1 MQRVRTLG
9 EIRKWRSVFTQRA
22 ATRPANRFLAWI
34 FLLVLA
40 LPAKWGLAAQPAEVR
55 IGSSDISFSNFSAF
69 YARDRGLFEKE
80 GIDAKFILVKTE
92 AALAAQSA
100 GDLDYTT
107 FSTSVID
114 AAAKGIPAR
123 LVAVT
128 IKQPAVGLIVR
139 KGIEN
144 VTDLKGLKVGVSS
157 FGGLLHVAALYVLK
171 HYGLSSKTVTV
182 LATGPGNA
190 GIAALKAGSI
200 DGIFLAAPYDM
211 VMAQEGFTLL
221 LDVGTLY
228 QLPFGGI
235 SATPTKIREKP
246 GEVERVLRAVVQ
258 AGRLIAD
265 AKNSEDVRTY
275 IMRLFKLDKI
285 LAEQFYRRLV
295 ASLSL
300 SGTVEMDKIKLAIE
314 SAVERGVI
322 DKPVDPGMVADFSIA
337 RKIDQK

>member
-1 MQRVRTLG
+1 MYASQGITFALCRL
-9 EIRKWRSVFTQRA
+9 
-22 ATRPANRFLAWI
+22 LARI
-34 FLLVLA
+34 LLIILA
-40 LPAKWGLAAQPAEVR
+40 FPIKIGLAAQLAEVR
-55 IGSSDISFSNFSAF
+55 IGSSDISLSNVSTF

-80 GIDAKFILVKTE
+80 GLDAKLILVKTE

-128 IKQPAVGLIVR
+128 VKQPAVGLVVH

-144 VTDLKGLKVGVSS
+144 VADLKGRKVGVSS

-171 HYGLSSKTVTV
+171 HYGLSSKTVTI
-182 LATGPGNA
+182 LATGPGTL
-190 GIAALKAGSI
+190 GIAALKTGSI
-200 DGIFLAAPYDM
+200 DAAFLPAPYDM
-211 VMAQEGFTLL
+211 RMAREGFTLL

-235 SATPTKIREKP
+235 SATPAKIRDKP
-246 GEVERVLRAVVQ
+246 GEVERVIRAVVQ

-265 AKNSEDVRTY
+265 PKNSEDAMGY
-275 IMRLFKLDKI
+275 IMRLFKLDRT
-285 LAEQFYRRLV
+285 LADPFYRRLV
-295 ASLSL
+295 GSLSL
-300 SGTVEMDKIKLAIE
+300 NGMVETDKIRLAIE

-322 DKPVDPGMVADFSIA
+322 EKPVDPAMVADFSIA
-337 RKIDQK
+337 RRIEYK

>member
-1 MQRVRTLG
+1 L
-9 EIRKWRSVFTQRA
+9 
-22 ATRPANRFLAWI
+22 LARI
-34 FLLVLA
+34 LLIILA
-40 LPAKWGLAAQPAEVR
+40 FPIKIGLAAQLAEVR
-55 IGSSDISFSNFSAF
+55 IGSSDISLSNVSTF

-80 GIDAKFILVKTE
+80 GLDAKLILVKTE

-128 IKQPAVGLIVR
+128 VKQPAVGLVVH

-144 VTDLKGLKVGVSS
+144 VADLKGRKVGVSS

-171 HYGLSSKTVTV
+171 HYGLSSKTVTI
-182 LATGPGNA
+182 LATGPGTL
-190 GIAALKAGSI
+190 GIAALKTGSI
-200 DGIFLAAPYDM
+200 DAAFLPAPYDM
-211 VMAQEGFTLL
+211 RMAREGFTLL

-235 SATPTKIREKP
+235 SATPAKIRDKP
-246 GEVERVLRAVVQ
+246 GEVERVIRAVVQ

-265 AKNSEDVRTY
+265 PKNSEDAMGY
-275 IMRLFKLDKI
+275 IMRLFKLDRT
-285 LAEQFYRRLV
+285 LADPFYRRLV
-295 ASLSL
+295 GSLSL
-300 SGTVEMDKIKLAIE
+300 NGMVETDKIRLAIE

-322 DKPVDPGMVADFSIA
+322 EKPVDPAMVADFSIA
-337 RKIDQK
+337 RRIEYK

>member
-1 MQRVRTLG
+1 MYARRGITFSLC
-9 EIRKWRSVFTQRA
+9 RL
-22 ATRPANRFLAWI
+22 LARI
-34 FLLVLA
+34 LLIILA
-40 LPAKWGLAAQPAEVR
+40 FPIKIGLAAQLAEVR
-55 IGSSDISFSNFSAF
+55 IGSSDISLSNVSTF

-80 GIDAKFILVKTE
+80 GLDAKLILVKTE

-128 IKQPAVGLIVR
+128 VKQPAVGLVVH

-144 VTDLKGLKVGVSS
+144 VADLKGRKVGVSS

-171 HYGLSSKTVTV
+171 HYGLSSKTVTI
-182 LATGPGNA
+182 LATGPGTL
-190 GIAALKAGSI
+190 GIAALKTGSI
-200 DGIFLAAPYDM
+200 DAAFLPAPYDM
-211 VMAQEGFTLL
+211 RMAREGFTLL

-235 SATPTKIREKP
+235 SATPAKIRDKP
-246 GEVERVLRAVVQ
+246 GEVERVIRAVVQ

-265 AKNSEDVRTY
+265 PKNSEDAMGY
-275 IMRLFKLDKI
+275 IMRLFKLDRT
-285 LAEQFYRRLV
+285 LADPFYRRLV
-295 ASLSL
+295 GSLSL
-300 SGTVEMDKIKLAIE
+300 NGMVETDKIRLAIE

-322 DKPVDPGMVADFSIA
+322 EKPVDPAMVADFSIA
-337 RKIDQK
+337 RRIEYK

>member
-1 MQRVRTLG
+1 
-9 EIRKWRSVFTQRA
+9 VFTRKKIMFVSYG
-22 ATRPANRFLAWI
+22 FLARL
-34 FLLVLA
+34 FLLAVVL
-40 LPAKWGLAAQPAEVR
+40 PQTGLAQAAEVR
-55 IGSSDISFSNFSAF
+55 IGSSDISFSNISTF
-69 YARDRGLFEKE
+69 YARDRGLFEKV
-80 GIDAKFILVKTE
+80 GIDAKFILIKTE

-114 AAAKGIPAR
+114 AAAKGLPAR

-128 IKQPAVGLIVR
+128 IKQPAVGLVVR

-144 VTDLKGLKVGVSS
+144 VTDLKGRKVGVSS

-171 HYGLSSKTVTV
+171 HYGLSPKNVTI
-182 LATGPGNA
+182 LATGPGNSSV
-190 GIAALKAGSI
+190 AALKTGSI
-200 DGIFLAAPYDM
+200 DGVFLPAPYDM
-211 VMAQEGFTLL
+211 VLAREGFTLL

-235 SATPTKIREKP
+235 SATPAKIREKP
-246 GEVERVLRAVVQ
+246 GEVESVLRAVVQ

-265 AKNSEDVRTY
+265 PKNSEDVIAY
-275 IMRLFKLDKI
+275 IIRLFKVDRT

-300 SGTVEMDKIKLAIE
+300 TGAVEMDKIRLAIE

-322 DKPVDPGMVADFSIA
+322 DKPVDPAMVADFSIV
-337 RKIDQK
+337 RRIEQK

>member
-1 MQRVRTLG
+1 VY
-9 EIRKWRSVFTQRA
+9 
-22 ATRPANRFLAWI
+22 ATRGITCSLCRLLARI
-34 FLLVLA
+34 LLIILA
-40 LPAKWGLAAQPAEVR
+40 FPIKIGLAAQLAEVR
-55 IGSSDISFSNFSAF
+55 IGSSDISLSNVSTF

-80 GIDAKFILVKTE
+80 GLDAKLILVKTE

-128 IKQPAVGLIVR
+128 VKQPAVGLVVH

-144 VTDLKGLKVGVSS
+144 VADLKGRKVGVSS

-171 HYGLSSKTVTV
+171 HYGLSSKTVTI
-182 LATGPGNA
+182 LATGPGTL
-190 GIAALKAGSI
+190 GIAALKTGSI
-200 DGIFLAAPYDM
+200 DAAFLPAPYDM
-211 VMAQEGFTLL
+211 RMAREGFTLL

-235 SATPTKIREKP
+235 SATPAKIRDKP
-246 GEVERVLRAVVQ
+246 GEVERVIRAVVQ
-258 AGRLIAD
+258 VGRLIAD
-265 AKNSEDVRTY
+265 PKNSEDAMGY
-275 IMRLFKLDKI
+275 IMRLFKLDRT
-285 LAEQFYRRLV
+285 LADPFYRRLV
-295 ASLSL
+295 GSLSL
-300 SGTVEMDKIKLAIE
+300 NGMVETDKIRLAIE

-322 DKPVDPGMVADFSIA
+322 EKPVDPAMVADFSIA
-337 RKIDQK
+337 RRIEYK

>member
-1 MQRVRTLG
+1 MY
-9 EIRKWRSVFTQRA
+9 
-22 ATRPANRFLAWI
+22 ATRGITCSLCRLLARI
-34 FLLVLA
+34 LLIILA
-40 LPAKWGLAAQPAEVR
+40 FPIEIGLAAQLAEVR
-55 IGSSDISFSNFSAF
+55 IGSSDISLSNVSTF

-80 GIDAKFILVKTE
+80 GLDARLILVKTE

-128 IKQPAVGLIVR
+128 VKQPAVGLVVH

-144 VTDLKGLKVGVSS
+144 VADLKGRKVGVSS

-171 HYGLSSKTVTV
+171 HYGLSSKTVTI
-182 LATGPGNA
+182 LATGPGTL
-190 GIAALKAGSI
+190 GIAALKTGSI
-200 DGIFLAAPYDM
+200 DAAFLPAPYDM
-211 VMAQEGFTLL
+211 RMAREGFTLL

-235 SATPTKIREKP
+235 SATPAKIRDKP
-246 GEVERVLRAVVQ
+246 GEVERVIRAVVQ

-265 AKNSEDVRTY
+265 PKNSEDAMGY
-275 IMRLFKLDKI
+275 IMRLFKLDRT
-285 LAEQFYRRLV
+285 LADPFYRRLV
-295 ASLSL
+295 GSLSL
-300 SGTVEMDKIKLAIE
+300 NGMVETDKIRLAIE

-322 DKPVDPGMVADFSIA
+322 EKPVDPAMVADFSIA
-337 RKIDQK
+337 RRIEYK

>member
-1 MQRVRTLG
+1 VY
-9 EIRKWRSVFTQRA
+9 
-22 ATRPANRFLAWI
+22 ATRGITCSLCRLLARI
-34 FLLVLA
+34 LLIILA
-40 LPAKWGLAAQPAEVR
+40 FPIKIGLAAQLAEVR
-55 IGSSDISFSNFSAF
+55 IGSSDISLSNVSTF

-80 GIDAKFILVKTE
+80 GLDAKLILVKTE

-128 IKQPAVGLIVR
+128 VKQPAVGLVVH

-144 VTDLKGLKVGVSS
+144 VADLKGRKVGVSS

-171 HYGLSSKTVTV
+171 HYGLSSKTVTI
-182 LATGPGNA
+182 LATGPGTL
-190 GIAALKAGSI
+190 GIAALKTGSI
-200 DGIFLAAPYDM
+200 DAAFLPAPYDM
-211 VMAQEGFTLL
+211 RMAREGFTLL

-235 SATPTKIREKP
+235 SATPAKIRDKP
-246 GEVERVLRAVVQ
+246 GEVERVIRAVVQ

-265 AKNSEDVRTY
+265 PKNSEDAMGY
-275 IMRLFKLDKI
+275 IMRLFKLDRT
-285 LAEQFYRRLV
+285 LADPFYRRLV
-295 ASLSL
+295 GSLSL
-300 SGTVEMDKIKLAIE
+300 NGMVETDKIRLAIE

-322 DKPVDPGMVADFSIA
+322 EKPVDPAMVADFSIA
-337 RKIDQK
+337 RRIEYK

>member
-1 MQRVRTLG
+1 M
-9 EIRKWRSVFTQRA
+9 
-22 ATRPANRFLAWI
+22 
-34 FLLVLA
+34 
-40 LPAKWGLAAQPAEVR
+40 AEVR
-55 IGSSDISFSNFSAF
+55 IGSSDISLSNVSTF

-80 GIDAKFILVKTE
+80 GLDAKLILVKTE

-128 IKQPAVGLIVR
+128 VKQPAVGLVVH

-144 VTDLKGLKVGVSS
+144 VADLKGRKVGVSS

-171 HYGLSSKTVTV
+171 HYGLSSKTVTI
-182 LATGPGNA
+182 LATGPGTL
-190 GIAALKAGSI
+190 GIAALKTGSI
-200 DGIFLAAPYDM
+200 DAAFLPAPYDM
-211 VMAQEGFTLL
+211 RMAREGFTLL

-235 SATPTKIREKP
+235 SATPAKIRDKP
-246 GEVERVLRAVVQ
+246 GEVERVIRAVVQ

-265 AKNSEDVRTY
+265 PKNSEDAMGY
-275 IMRLFKLDKI
+275 IMRLFKLDRT
-285 LAEQFYRRLV
+285 LADPFYRRLV
-295 ASLSL
+295 GSLSL
-300 SGTVEMDKIKLAIE
+300 NGMVETDKIRLAIE

-322 DKPVDPGMVADFSIA
+322 EKPVDPAMVADFSIA
-337 RKIDQK
+337 RRIEYK

>member
-1 MQRVRTLG
+1 MY
-9 EIRKWRSVFTQRA
+9 
-22 ATRPANRFLAWI
+22 ATRGITCSLCRLLARI
-34 FLLVLA
+34 LLIILA
-40 LPAKWGLAAQPAEVR
+40 FPIKIGLAAQLAEVR
-55 IGSSDISFSNFSAF
+55 IGSSDISLSNVSTF

-80 GIDAKFILVKTE
+80 GLDAKLILVKTE

-128 IKQPAVGLIVR
+128 VKQPAVGLVVH

-144 VTDLKGLKVGVSS
+144 VADLKGRKVGVSS

-171 HYGLSSKTVTV
+171 HYGLSSKTVTI
-182 LATGPGNA
+182 LATGPGTL
-190 GIAALKAGSI
+190 GIAALKTGSI
-200 DGIFLAAPYDM
+200 DAAFLPAPYDM
-211 VMAQEGFTLL
+211 RMAREGFTLL

-235 SATPTKIREKP
+235 SATPAKIRDKP
-246 GEVERVLRAVVQ
+246 GEVGRVIRAVVQ

-265 AKNSEDVRTY
+265 PKNSEDAMGY
-275 IMRLFKLDKI
+275 IMRLFKLDRT
-285 LAEQFYRRLV
+285 LADPFYRRLV
-295 ASLSL
+295 GSLSL
-300 SGTVEMDKIKLAIE
+300 NGMVETDKIRLAIE

-322 DKPVDPGMVADFSIA
+322 EKPVDPAMVADFSIA
-337 RKIDQK
+337 RRIEYK

>member
-1 MQRVRTLG
+1 VY
-9 EIRKWRSVFTQRA
+9 A
-22 ATRPANRFLAWI
+22 RPGITFSLCRLLARI
-34 FLLVLA
+34 LLIILA
-40 LPAKWGLAAQPAEVR
+40 FPIKIGLAAQLAEVR
-55 IGSSDISFSNFSAF
+55 IGSSDISLSNVSTF

-80 GIDAKFILVKTE
+80 GLDAKLILVKTE

-128 IKQPAVGLIVR
+128 VKQPAVGLVVH

-144 VTDLKGLKVGVSS
+144 VADLKGRKVGVSS

-171 HYGLSSKTVTV
+171 HYGLSSKTVTI
-182 LATGPGNA
+182 LATGPGTL
-190 GIAALKAGSI
+190 GIAALKTGSI
-200 DGIFLAAPYDM
+200 DAAFLPAPYDM
-211 VMAQEGFTLL
+211 RMAREGFTLL

-235 SATPTKIREKP
+235 SATPAKIRDKP
-246 GEVERVLRAVVQ
+246 GEVERVIRAVVQ

-265 AKNSEDVRTY
+265 PKNSEDAMGY
-275 IMRLFKLDKI
+275 IMRLFKLDRT
-285 LAEQFYRRLV
+285 LADPFYRRLV
-295 ASLSL
+295 GSLSL
-300 SGTVEMDKIKLAIE
+300 NGMVETDKIRLAIE

-322 DKPVDPGMVADFSIA
+322 EKPVDPAMVADFSIA
-337 RKIDQK
+337 RRIEYK

>member
-1 MQRVRTLG
+1 M
-9 EIRKWRSVFTQRA
+9 
-22 ATRPANRFLAWI
+22 
-34 FLLVLA
+34 
-40 LPAKWGLAAQPAEVR
+40 AAQSTEVR
-55 IGSSDISFSNFSAF
+55 IGSSDITFSNVSTF
-69 YARDRGLFEKE
+69 YARDRGLFEKQ
-80 GIDAKFILVKTE
+80 GIDAKLILVKTE

-114 AAAKGIPAR
+114 AAAKGLPAR

-128 IKQPAVGLIVR
+128 IKQPAVGLVVR

-144 VTDLKGLKVGVSS
+144 VTDLKGRKVGVSS
-157 FGGLLHVAALYVLK
+157 FGGLIHVAALYVLK
-171 HYGLSSKTVTV
+171 HYGLTAKNVTI
-182 LATGPGNA
+182 LATGPGNSSV
-190 GIAALKAGSI
+190 AALKTGSI
-200 DGIFLAAPYDM
+200 DGVFLPAPYDM
-211 VMAQEGFTLL
+211 VLARDGFTLL

-235 SATPTKIREKP
+235 SATPAKIREKP
-246 GEVERVLRAVVQ
+246 GEVESVLRAVVQ

-265 AKNSEDVRTY
+265 PKNSEDVIAY
-275 IMRLFKLDKI
+275 IVRLFKVDRT

-300 SGTVEMDKIKLAIE
+300 TGAVEMDKIRLAIE

-322 DKPVDPGMVADFSIA
+322 DKPVDPAMVVDFSIV
-337 RKIDQK
+337 RRIEQK

>member
-1 MQRVRTLG
+1 MV
-9 EIRKWRSVFTQRA
+9 SVV
-22 ATRPANRFLAWI
+22 I
-34 FLLVLA
+34 LA
-40 LPAKWGLAAQPAEVR
+40 LFGIVFFPFFATAQPLKEVR
-55 IGSSDISFSNFSAF
+55 IGSSNISYTNFSTF

-80 GIDAKFILVKTE
+80 GIDAKVILVKTE

-114 AAAKGIPAR
+114 AAVKGIPAR

-128 IKQPAVGLIVR
+128 IKQPAVGLVVR
-139 KGIEN
+139 KGIED
-144 VTDLKGLKVGVSS
+144 VTDLKGRKVGVSS

-171 HYGLSSKTVTV
+171 HYGLSPKTVTI
-182 LATGPGNA
+182 LATGPGNS
-190 GIAALKAGSI
+190 GIAALKTGSI
-200 DGIFLAAPYDM
+200 DGVFLPAPYDM
-211 VMAQEGFTLL
+211 LMAREGFTLL

-235 SATPTKIREKP
+235 SATPAKIREKP
-246 GEVERVLRAVVQ
+246 GEVERVLRAVLQ

-265 AKNSEDVRTY
+265 PKNSEDVVAY
-275 IMRLFKLDKI
+275 IIRLFKLDRN

-300 SGTVEMDKIKLAIE
+300 TGMVEMDKIRLAIE

-322 DKPVDPGMVADFSIA
+322 DKPVDPAMVVDFSIA
-337 RKIDQK
+337 RKLDQK

>member
-1 MQRVRTLG
+1 
-9 EIRKWRSVFTQRA
+9 
-22 ATRPANRFLAWI
+22 
-34 FLLVLA
+34 
-40 LPAKWGLAAQPAEVR
+40 LAAQPAEVR
-55 IGSSDISFSNFSAF
+55 IGSSDISFSNFSTF
-69 YARDRGLFEKE
+69 YARDRGFFEKE

-114 AAAKGIPAR
+114 AAAKGIPVR

-128 IKQPAVGLIVR
+128 IKQPAVGLVVR

-144 VTDLKGLKVGVSS
+144 VTDLKGRKVGVSS

-171 HYGLSSKTVTV
+171 HYGLSPKNVTI
-182 LATGPGNA
+182 LATGPGNS

-200 DGIFLAAPYDM
+200 DGVFLPAPYDM
-211 VMAQEGFTLL
+211 LMAREGFTLL

-235 SATPTKIREKP
+235 SATPAKIREKP
-246 GEVERVLRAVVQ
+246 VEVEKVLRAVVQ

-265 AKNSEDVRTY
+265 PKNSEDVIAY
-275 IMRLFKLDKI
+275 ITRLFKLERT

-300 SGTVEMDKIKLAIE
+300 TGTVEMDKIRLAIE

-322 DKPVDPGMVADFSIA
+322 DKPVDPATVVDFSIA
-337 RKIDQK
+337 RRIEQK

>member
-1 MQRVRTLG
+1 MDPPQRLVFMRRKITL
-9 EIRKWRSVFTQRA
+9 
-22 ATRPANRFLAWI
+22 PYYRFLVPIVLVVLI
-34 FLLVLA
+34 F
-40 LPAKWGLAAQPAEVR
+40 PAQSGLAAQLGEVR
-55 IGSSDISFSNFSAF
+55 IGSSDISFSNFSTF

-80 GIDAKFILVKTE
+80 GIDAKVILVKTE

-114 AAAKGIPAR
+114 AAVKGIPAR

-128 IKQPAVGLIVR
+128 IKQPAVGLVVR
-139 KGIEN
+139 KGIED
-144 VTDLKGLKVGVSS
+144 VTDLKGRKVGVSS
-157 FGGLLHVAALYVLK
+157 FGGLLHVAAIYVLK
-171 HYGLSSKTVTV
+171 HYGLSPKNVTI
-182 LATGPGNA
+182 LATGPGNS
-190 GIAALKAGSI
+190 GIAALKTGSI
-200 DGIFLAAPYDM
+200 DGVFLSAPYDM
-211 VMAQEGFTLL
+211 LMAREGFTLL

-235 SATPTKIREKP
+235 SATPAKIREKP
-246 GEVERVLRAVVQ
+246 GEVERVLRAVLQ

-265 AKNSEDVRTY
+265 PKNNEDVIAY
-275 IMRLFKLDKI
+275 IIRLFKLDRS

-300 SGTVEMDKIKLAIE
+300 TGMVEMDKIRLAIE

-322 DKPVDPGMVADFSIA
+322 DKPVDPAMVVDFSIA
-337 RKIDQK
+337 RRLDPK

>member
-1 MQRVRTLG
+1 VY
-9 EIRKWRSVFTQRA
+9 
-22 ATRPANRFLAWI
+22 ATRGITCSLCRLLARI
-34 FLLVLA
+34 LLIILA
-40 LPAKWGLAAQPAEVR
+40 FPIKIGLAAQLAEVR
-55 IGSSDISFSNFSAF
+55 IGSSDISLSNVSAF

-80 GIDAKFILVKTE
+80 GLDAKLILVKTE

-128 IKQPAVGLIVR
+128 VKQPAVGLVVH

-144 VTDLKGLKVGVSS
+144 VADLKGRKVGVSS

-171 HYGLSSKTVTV
+171 HYGLSSKTVTI
-182 LATGPGNA
+182 LATGPGTL
-190 GIAALKAGSI
+190 GIAALKTGSI
-200 DGIFLAAPYDM
+200 DAAFLPAPYDM
-211 VMAQEGFTLL
+211 RMAREGFTLL

-235 SATPTKIREKP
+235 SATPAKIRDKP
-246 GEVERVLRAVVQ
+246 GEVERVIRAVVQ

-265 AKNSEDVRTY
+265 PKNSEDAMGY
-275 IMRLFKLDKI
+275 IMRLFKLDRT
-285 LAEQFYRRLV
+285 LADPFYRRLV
-295 ASLSL
+295 GSLSL
-300 SGTVEMDKIKLAIE
+300 NGMVETDKIRLAIE

-322 DKPVDPGMVADFSIA
+322 EKPVDPAMVADFSIA
-337 RKIDQK
+337 RRIEYK

>member
-1 MQRVRTLG
+1 VYASQGITFSLCRLQARILL
-9 EIRKWRSVFTQRA
+9 II
-22 ATRPANRFLAWI
+22 LAFPI
-34 FLLVLA
+34 
-40 LPAKWGLAAQPAEVR
+40 KIGLAAQLAEVR
-55 IGSSDISFSNFSAF
+55 IGSSDISLSNVSTF

-80 GIDAKFILVKTE
+80 GLDAKLILVKTE

-128 IKQPAVGLIVR
+128 VKQPAVGLVVH

-144 VTDLKGLKVGVSS
+144 VADLKGRKVGVSS

-171 HYGLSSKTVTV
+171 HYGLSSKTVTI
-182 LATGPGNA
+182 LATGPGTL
-190 GIAALKAGSI
+190 GIAALKTGSI
-200 DGIFLAAPYDM
+200 DAAFLPAPYDM
-211 VMAQEGFTLL
+211 RMAREGFTLL

-235 SATPTKIREKP
+235 SATPAKIRDKP
-246 GEVERVLRAVVQ
+246 GEVERVIRAVVQ

-265 AKNSEDVRTY
+265 PKNSEDAMGY
-275 IMRLFKLDKI
+275 IMRLFKLDRT
-285 LAEQFYRRLV
+285 LADPFYRRLV
-295 ASLSL
+295 GSLSL
-300 SGTVEMDKIKLAIE
+300 NGMVETDKIRLAIE

-322 DKPVDPGMVADFSIA
+322 EKPVDPAMVADFSIA
-337 RKIDQK
+337 RRIEYK

>member
-1 MQRVRTLG
+1 LRS
-9 EIRKWRSVFTQRA
+9 SVFTRRKM
-22 ATRPANRFLAWI
+22 TVPSYR
-34 FLLVLA
+34 VLA
-40 LPAKWGLAAQPAEVR
+40 AIVLVVLIFQAGSGLAAQLAEVR
-55 IGSSDISFSNFSAF
+55 IGSSDISFSNFSTF

-80 GIDAKFILVKTE
+80 GIGAKVILVKTE

-114 AAAKGIPAR
+114 AAARGIPAR

-128 IKQPAVGLIVR
+128 IKQPAVGLVVR
-139 KGIEN
+139 KEIDN
-144 VTDLKGLKVGVSS
+144 VTDLKGRKVGVSS

-171 HYGLSSKTVTV
+171 QYGLSPKSVTI
-182 LATGPGNA
+182 LATGPGNS
-190 GIAALKAGSI
+190 GIAALKTGSI
-200 DGIFLAAPYDM
+200 DGVFLSAPYDM
-211 VMAQEGFTLL
+211 LMAREGFTLL

-235 SATPTKIREKP
+235 SATPAKIREKP

-265 AKNSEDVRTY
+265 PKNSEDVIAY
-275 IMRLFKLDKI
+275 IIRLFKLDRT
-285 LAEQFYRRLV
+285 LAEQFYRRLI

-300 SGTVEMDKIKLAIE
+300 TGVVEMDKIKLAIE

-322 DKPVDPGMVADFSIA
+322 DKPVDPAMVVDFSIA
-337 RKIDQK
+337 RKLDLK

>member
-1 MQRVRTLG
+1 M
-9 EIRKWRSVFTQRA
+9 
-22 ATRPANRFLAWI
+22 
-34 FLLVLA
+34 
-40 LPAKWGLAAQPAEVR
+40 AAQSTEVR
-55 IGSSDISFSNFSAF
+55 IGSSDITFSNVSTF
-69 YARDRGLFEKE
+69 YARDRGLFEKQ
-80 GIDAKFILVKTE
+80 GIDAKLILVKTE

-114 AAAKGIPAR
+114 AAAKGLPAR

-128 IKQPAVGLIVR
+128 IKQPAVGLVVR

-144 VTDLKGLKVGVSS
+144 VTDLKGRKVGVSS
-157 FGGLLHVAALYVLK
+157 FGGLIHVAALYVLK
-171 HYGLSSKTVTV
+171 HYGLTPKNVTI
-182 LATGPGNA
+182 LATGPGNSSV
-190 GIAALKAGSI
+190 AALKTGSI
-200 DGIFLAAPYDM
+200 DGVFLPAPAPCHTARD
-211 VMAQEGFTLL
+211 GFTLL

-235 SATPTKIREKP
+235 SATPAKIREKP
-246 GEVERVLRAVVQ
+246 GEVESVLRAVVQ

-265 AKNSEDVRTY
+265 PKNSEDVIAY
-275 IMRLFKLDKI
+275 IVRLFKVDRT

-300 SGTVEMDKIKLAIE
+300 TGAVEMDKIRLAIE

-322 DKPVDPGMVADFSIA
+322 DKPLDPAMVVDFSIV
-337 RKIDQK
+337 RRIEQK